1 MRYEVTNLRLLEVV
15 RSKSSFDVSFWGQ
28 THLPFVTSTNDRS
41 QEAHDFYPKNGCD
54 VCALKRG
61 WSRAAIQTVAGG
73 TPFVKPRRRERE
85 IALRKIVSCGS
96 SLEVSSAY
104 RSLKF
109 DSLSFLSSRGVKSPV
124 SSVTYQFSLGRRGRN
139 PSRGEETKN
148 VVKSESTRLDNVNIF
163 THVSL
168 SDSCSHIYL
177 SFFFS

>member
-15 RSKSSFDVSFWGQ
+15 RSKSSFDVSFRGQ

-85 IALRKIVSCGS
+85 IALRKRFVQKLTWSFERLSVPQIRLVEFSIQAWRKITGLECNVSILARKKRKESVPWKRDENRREKRKYASRQCQY
-96 SLEVSSAY
+96 LY
-104 RSLKF
+104 TRS
-109 DSLSFLSSRGVKSPV
+109 
-124 SSVTYQFSLGRRGRN
+124 
-139 PSRGEETKN
+139 
-148 VVKSESTRLDNVNIF
+148 DN
-163 THVSL
+163 
-168 SDSCSHIYL
+168 CSHIYL